1 MAGSLIIWK
10 KKLAYDI
17 YEHQPG
23 FQRNHSTATQLCFL
37 AHQWHMAMDE
47 GANIQSVFLDLS
59 KAYDRVSISG
69 LLSKLSLIGF
79 DYPSLE
85 WFANFLQH
93 RQQCICLQ
101 SITSTFQTPLSGI
114 PQGTVLSPVLFLI
127 LMTSLS

>member
-10 KKLAYDI
+10 KARLSMNINQDFNEI
-17 YEHQPG
+17 IQ
-23 FQRNHSTATQLCFL
+23 QSHSSTFYM

-47 GANIQSVFLDLS
+47 EADMIQSVFLDLS

-85 WFANFLQH
+85 W
-93 RQQCICLQ
+93 
-101 SITSTFQTPLSGI
+101 
-114 PQGTVLSPVLFLI
+114 
-127 LMTSLS
+127 SLSTAQTAMCTLAEHYIYLPDPTVRNTSGHSLFSDQCFS